1 VTGTAFGPRRP
12 RRRAFRLGT
21 ASVALV
27 LTAGGAAPL
36 RAQEPAR
43 TDSTAAVAPQP
54 QPRPYLAALEGLGL
68 NVLVN
73 RFDAW
78 VRDARDLDGLAWA
91 RVTPRTWSRNIRLG
105 WTWDTDAFVTN
116 MFAHPYHGSMY
127 FNAGRANG
135 LDFWESAPL
144 AFLGSLTWE
153 YFGEDYQPSMNDF
166 YNTGFG
172 GIALGEVYHR
182 LGALVRDN
190 GRRGAGRLLRE
201 LAAFPLDPM
210 GSLDRL
216 LHGGF
221 TRVGP
226 NPPDRHPGTLGLVV
240 QGGGR
245 VAVDSGA
252 GGNAASSSFLADL
265 AYGDPFRQPY
275 RTPFDVF
282 HVRLQV
288 SPDGGGVN
296 ILRVSGRL
304 WAQEFTPAFK
314 TARHFLTV
322 NQKSEYLSS
331 PAYKFGGQS
340 VEVGLVSGFV
350 AARGVDVRTELYAE
364 GLMMGAVDARN
375 TGIPGSERTYD
386 FGPGGGVV
394 ATASLQVRGAPV
406 LFARYHWA
414 YLHSVSGSSAD
425 HYTQFA
431 SVETVLPVTPVV
443 GLGAYAGLYRRRSS
457 YRGQLGEA
465 THFPEL
471 RIFLTWQPN
480 RTPSLSED
488 P

>member
-1 VTGTAFGPRRP
+1 MTTRAPCGRRSRTPCTRGTLA
-12 RRRAFRLGT
+12 
-21 ASVALV
+21 ALV
-27 LTAGGAAPL
+27 LTAGLAAPL
-36 RAQEPAR
+36 PAQEPAR
-43 TDSTAAVAPQP
+43 ADSGAAVAPQP
-54 QPRPYLAALEGLGL
+54 RPRPFLAALEGLGL
-68 NVLVN
+68 NVFVN
-73 RFDAW
+73 RLDAW
-78 VRDARDLDGLAWA
+78 VVDAHDLDGIAWP
-91 RVTPRTWSRNIRLG
+91 RVTPHTWSRNIRLG
-105 WTWDTDAFVTN
+105 WIWDTDAFVTN

-153 YFGEDYQPSMNDF
+153 YFGEVYQPSMNDL

-172 GIALGEVYHR
+172 GIVLGEVYHR

-190 GRRGAGRLLRE
+190 SRRGAGRVLRE
-201 LAAFPLDPM
+201 LAAFPLDPV

-216 LHGGF
+216 LRGGF

-252 GGNAASSSFLADL
+252 GGNTASSSFLADL

-275 RTPFDVF
+275 ARPFDVF
-282 HVRLQV
+282 RVRVQL

-296 ILRVSGRL
+296 LLRVWGRL
-304 WAQEFTPAFK
+304 WAMEFTSAFE
-314 TARHFLTV
+314 ASRHFLTV
-322 NQKSEYLSS
+322 NQKTEYVSS

-340 VEVGLVSGFV
+340 VEVGLVSGFA
-350 AARGVDVRTELYAE
+350 AARGIDVRTELYAE
-364 GLMMGAVDARN
+364 GLMMGAVDARD

-386 FGPGGGVV
+386 FGPGAGVV
-394 ATASLQVRGAPV
+394 AAASLQVRGAPV
-406 LFARYHWA
+406 LSARWHWA

-431 SVETVLPVTPVV
+431 SIETVLPVTPTV
-443 GLGAYAGLYRRRSS
+443 GMGAYAGLYRRRSS

-465 THFPEL
+465 TRFPEFRL
-471 RIFLTWQPN
+471 FLTWQPN
-480 RTPSLSED
+480 RIPSSSES